1 MSPVLRRPKKPAQSS
16 MRPDGGMVYA
26 RGLGPRGQPCRFES
40 CSGHHRNGTA
50 SGFPERESGGFLI
63 PDMVSIMDPNFKPYR
78 TGMVTVLERYPCGK
92 GNRKGGR
99 ENVFYYCR
107 CDCGNTFIVS
117 GDELSRHLYSCGC
130 TPKPQKTKGRRAS
143 PGGLN

>member
-1 MSPVLRRPKKPAQSS
+1 MTCAGPMAELADALDLGSNEATHAGSIPV
-16 MRPDGGMVYA
+16 
-26 RGLGPRGQPCRFES
+26 GPTRKR
-40 CSGHHRNGTA
+40 TA

-63 PDMVSIMDPNFKPYR
+63 PDIVSIMDPNFKPYR

-117 GDELSRHLYSCGC
+117 GDELTMGS
-130 TPKPQKTKGRRAS
+130 GRSASMTSGTAARRSSATRAS
-143 PGGLN
+143 RWRTSRSGSATRI